1 MSWWHRL
8 WRRRQLEEDL
18 EKELRFHLEQHMNDM
33 IRQGY
38 DPEAARRQAR
48 FALGGTEQVKQECRD
63 AQGTQWLDNLWQDFR
78 YALRALRSSPGFAT
92 VAILSLALGIGAN
105 TAIFSLVDSV
115 ILKYLPV
122 NHPEQLVQVVDGDK
136 DGEYTNPIW
145 EQLRDRQDVFS
156 GAFAY
161 SANRFNLARGGEA
174 RYARGNLVSGDYFAT
189 LGLGTILGRTLTVS
203 DDKRGCGANAV
214 LSYDFWQKEYGAS
227 PEVLRQSIWL
237 DGHPFQILGVIQ
249 PGFTGIE
256 VGRGVDVYVPICSDP
271 IMHPEYGRLD
281 GRSWWWLSI
290 IARPKP
296 GLSVEQVHVRLKVL
310 APQIYAATIPPNFQP
325 ADQAGYVKTA
335 LLTVPASNGLSQIR
349 TQYQRALWTLMVVAG
364 VVLLIA
370 CANVANLL
378 LARAAVRQKEIAI
391 RMAIGAGRSRL
402 VRQLLTE
409 SLLLSFAGAGFGI
422 LFAQWGARLLVR
434 LLSTTNSA
442 VSLDLTIDLRVLG
455 FAIAA
460 AILTGVLFGMAP
472 AWKGTRVDPQAAM
485 KANARGVV
493 DAQTHFGLGKSLV
506 VVQVALSTVL
516 VAGAGLLL
524 NTFLKLTTLDAGF
537 NPDHILLV
545 NVDLRNAN
553 YPKDRR
559 IAVFEEMLQH
569 LRAVP
574 GVRSASASTLTPVS
588 GQGWNTNVEAD
599 GFVAK
604 SRRDAISWMN
614 RTSPGYFET
623 TGTPFVAGRDFNSH
637 DTLGSPLVAV
647 VDEAMAQKFL
657 GGVEK
662 AVGRTFQWMAGPTK
676 RTLEV
681 IGVVKNTKYRNLR
694 DDPPPIIYVAQS
706 QDTSPGVTESFELR
720 VAGPPTSVVSA
731 VKDSLAQVNP
741 DIMLDFRTLTTQMEE
756 TLTRERLLATLSG
769 FFGGLALL
777 LATIGLYGVM
787 SYNVARR
794 RGEIGIRMA
803 LGAGQS
809 RVLRMVLGE
818 VAVLIS
824 IGLASGLGA
833 SLATTRFVESFLYGI
848 KPNDPWTFSLA
859 AGVLALAAT
868 LAGFLPARRASNL
881 DPMTALRDE

>member
-1 MSWWHRL
+1 MFDAL
-8 WRRRQLEEDL
+8 LQDL
-18 EKELRFHLEQHMNDM
+18 
-33 IRQGY
+33 
-38 DPEAARRQAR
+38 
-48 FALGGTEQVKQECRD
+48 
-63 AQGTQWLDNLWQDFR
+63 R
-78 YALRALRSSPGFAT
+78 YAIRALRSSPGFAT
-92 VAILSLALGIGAN
+92 VAVLSLALGIGAN

-145 EQLRDRQDVFS
+145 EQLRDRQDAFS
-156 GAFAY
+156 GIFAY
-161 SANRFNLARGGEA
+161 SQNRFNLAKGGEA

-189 LGLGTILGRTLTVS
+189 LGLRAILGRTLAVS
-203 DDKRGCGANAV
+203 DDKRGCAANAV

-227 PEVLRQSIWL
+227 SEALNQPISL

-256 VGRGVDVYVPICSDP
+256 VGRGVDVYIPICADP
-271 IMHPEYGRLD
+271 IIHPDYARLD

-290 IARPKP
+290 IGRPKP
-296 GLSVEQVHVRLKVL
+296 DMSIKQVHARLKVL
-310 APQIYAATIPPNFQP
+310 APQVYAATIPPNFT
-325 ADQAGYVKTA
+325 AGDQAEYAKT
-335 LLTVPASNGLSQIR
+335 TFITEPASNGLSSIR
-349 TQYQRALWTLMVVAG
+349 TQYQRALWTLMVVAA

-378 LARAAVRQKEIAI
+378 LARAAMRQKEVAI
-391 RMAIGAGRSRL
+391 RMAVGAGRSRL
-402 VRQLLTE
+402 IRQLLTE

-422 LFAQWGARLLVR
+422 LFAHWGARLLVR
-434 LLSTTNSA
+434 LLSTTNP
-442 VSLDLTIDLRVLG
+442 VSLDLTLDLRVLA
-455 FAIAA
+455 FTIAA
-460 AILTGVLFGMAP
+460 AMFTGVLFGMAP
-472 AWKGTRVDPQAAM
+472 AWKGTRVDPQVAM

-493 DAQTHFGLGKSLV
+493 GAQTHFGLGKSLV

-537 NPDHILLV
+537 DPGHILLV

-553 YPKDRR
+553 YPKERR
-559 IAVFEEMLQH
+559 VAGFEEMLQH

-574 GVRSASASTLTPVS
+574 GVRSAAASMLTPVS
-588 GQGWNTNVEAD
+588 GQGWNTGVEAA
-599 GFVAK
+599 GFAAK

-614 RTSPGYFET
+614 RISEGYFET
-623 TGTPFVAGRDFNSH
+623 LGTPFIAGRDFNSH
-637 DTLGSPLVAV
+637 DTLGSPVVAI

-657 GGVEK
+657 GGPEK
-662 AVGRTFQWMAGPTK
+662 AVGRTFVSTGGPT
-676 RTLEV
+676 RTTIEV
-681 IGVVKNTKYRNLR
+681 IGVVKDSKYRNLR
-694 DDPPPIIYVAQS
+694 EDHPPIIYVAQL
-706 QDTSPGVTESFELR
+706 QDASPGVTRSFELR
-720 VAGPPTSVVSA
+720 VAGPSASVVSA
-731 VKDSLAQVNP
+731 VKESLARVNP
-741 DIMLDFRTLTTQMEE
+741 DIMLDFRTLAAQVDE

-803 LGAGQS
+803 LGAQQA
-809 RVLRMVLGE
+809 RVLRMVLKE
-818 VAVLIS
+818 VALLIV
-824 IGLASGLGA
+824 IGLTVGLGA
-833 SLATTRFVESFLYGI
+833 ALATTRFVASFLYGV
-848 KPNDPWTFSLA
+848 KPNDPWTLSLA
-859 AGVLALAAT
+859 VAVLALAAA

-881 DPMTALRDE
+881 DPMAALREE